1 MKIVLCLYY
10 PLRKFLCDDFT
21 VSGAY
26 KRKVRLYEDL
36 LLFCGRVKSQV
47 AYFQSRLFD
56 ILAETDSGGAE
67 FRRLCGETKDAVA
80 SGRNPLI
87 DASAVSE
94 ICGVSLSDGGT
105 IAGFFEA
112 LGGSDGK
119 NQQAVISGYENIFSA
134 RLTARARRIENQRRA
149 ERKTRRFRGAVCR
162 HFVFVRRKWV

>member
-1 MKIVLCLYY
+1 MG
-10 PLRKFLCDDFT
+10 FT
-21 VSGAY
+21 VGGAY

-47 AYFQSRLFD
+47 AYFQSRLVD
-56 ILAETDSGGAE
+56 ILADTDSGGAE

-80 SGRNPLI
+80 SGRNPLL

-134 RLTARARRIENQRRA
+134 RLTAARGEL
-149 ERKTRRFRGAVCR
+149 KTKGGLSGKLG
-162 HFVFVRRKWV
+162 VFVGLFVVILCL

>member
-1 MKIVLCLYY
+1 MKIVLCLII
-10 PLRKFLCDDFT
+10 LCGSSYVGFT
-21 VSGAY
+21 VGGAY

-36 LLFCGRVKSQV
+36 LLFCCRVKSQV
-47 AYFQSRLFD
+47 AYFQSRLVD

-80 SGRNPLI
+80 SGRNPLL
-87 DASAVSE
+87 DASVVSE

-134 RLTARARRIENQRRA
+134 RLTAARGEL
-149 ERKTRRFRGAVCR
+149 KTKGGLSGKLG
-162 HFVFVRRKWV
+162 VFVGLFVVILCL

>member
-1 MKIVLCLYY
+1 MKIVLCLII
-10 PLRKFLCDDFT
+10 LCGSSYVGFT

-36 LLFCGRVKSQV
+36 LLFCCRANSQV

-80 SGRNPLI
+80 SGRNPLL

-119 NQQAVISGYENIFSA
+119 NHKVTEIVAD
-134 RLTARARRIENQRRA
+134 RLEFADSKPQGPFA
-149 ERKTRRFRGAVCR
+149 
-162 HFVFVRRKWV
+162 

>member
-1 MKIVLCLYY
+1 MKIVLCLII
-10 PLRKFLCDDFT
+10 LCGSSYVGFT
-21 VSGAY
+21 VGGAY

-47 AYFQSRLFD
+47 AYFQSRLVD

-67 FRRLCGETKDAVA
+67 FRRLCSETKDAVA
-80 SGRNPLI
+80 SGRNPLL

-134 RLTARARRIENQRRA
+134 RLTAARA
-149 ERKTRRFRGAVCR
+149 ELKTKGGLSGKLG
-162 HFVFVRRKWV
+162 VFVGLFVVILCL

>member
-1 MKIVLCLYY
+1 MKIVLCLII
-10 PLRKFLCDDFT
+10 LCGSSYVGFT
-21 VSGAY
+21 VGGAY

-47 AYFQSRLFD
+47 AYFQSRLVD
-56 ILAETDSGGAE
+56 ILADTDSGGAE

-80 SGRNPLI
+80 SGRSPLL
-87 DASAVSE
+87 DAAAVSE

-134 RLTARARRIENQRRA
+134 RLTAARGEL
-149 ERKTRRFRGAVCR
+149 KTKGGLSGKLG
-162 HFVFVRRKWV
+162 VFVGLFVVILCL